1 MTYDIYATPNNA
13 FIPDVEIKSV
23 EDYADNQKRSV
34 AFLWRGTKQWL
45 ELSKD
50 NSYNDGNWLITDTE
64 YTPDF
69 QEWLDENLEN
79 YDSLESLFGSV
90 SNNPSN
96 KQVYF
101 VVAVEFDEN
110 GSPFTAFLDDERAK
124 AVFGGADVWNTK
136 TEEWESVGDDNNGIY
151 DNGYQFVKA
160 LIK

>member
-13 FIPDVEIKSV
+13 FIPDVEVKIVDEYDEGKKSIW
-23 EDYADNQKRSV
+23 
-34 AFLWRGTKQWL
+34 FFWRGVKQWV
-45 ELSKD
+45 EMTIQD
-50 NSYNDGNWLITDTE
+50 DGFYLITDSE
-64 YTPDF
+64 YTDEF
-69 QEWLDENLEN
+69 QSWLDENLEN
-79 YDSLESLFGSV
+79 HDSLESMFEGV
-90 SNNPSN
+90 SNSPKD

-136 TEEWESVGDDNNGIY
+136 SDEWESVGDDNNGIY
-151 DNGYQFVKA
+151 DNGYQFLKA

>member
-1 MTYDIYATPNNA
+1 MTYDIYSVPNNA
-13 FIPDVEIKSV
+13 FIPDVEVKIVDEYDEGKK
-23 EDYADNQKRSV
+23 NIW
-34 AFLWRGTKQWL
+34 FFWRGKQQWV
-45 ELSKD
+45 EMTIQD
-50 NSYNDGNWLITDTE
+50 DGFYLITDNE
-64 YTPDF
+64 YTDEF
-69 QEWLDENLEN
+69 QSWLDENLEN
-79 YDSLESLFGSV
+79 HDSLESMFEGV

-151 DNGYQFVKA
+151 DLGYQFVKA

>member
-13 FIPDVEIKSV
+13 FIPDVEVKIVDEYDEGKKSIW
-23 EDYADNQKRSV
+23 
-34 AFLWRGTKQWL
+34 FFWRGKQQWV
-45 ELSKD
+45 EMTIQD
-50 NSYNDGNWLITDTE
+50 DGFYLITDNE
-64 YTPDF
+64 YTDEF
-69 QEWLDENLEN
+69 QSWLDENLEN
-79 YDSLESLFGSV
+79 HDSLESMFEGV

>member
-13 FIPDVEIKSV
+13 FIPDVEVKIVDEYDEGKKSIW
-23 EDYADNQKRSV
+23 
-34 AFLWRGTKQWL
+34 FFWRGKQQWV
-45 ELSKD
+45 EMTIQD
-50 NSYNDGNWLITDTE
+50 DGFYLITDNE
-64 YTPDF
+64 YTDEF
-69 QEWLDENLEN
+69 QSWLDENLEN
-79 YDSLESLFGSV
+79 HDSLESMFEGV

-136 TEEWESVGDDNNGIY
+136 TEEWESVDDDNNGIY
-151 DNGYQFVKA
+151 HLGCQFVND

>member
-1 MTYDIYATPNNA
+1 MTYDIYAVENNA
-13 FIPDVEIKSV
+13 FIPDVEVKIVDEYDEGKKSIW
-23 EDYADNQKRSV
+23 
-34 AFLWRGTKQWL
+34 FFWRGKQQWV
-45 ELSKD
+45 EMTIQD
-50 NSYNDGNWLITDTE
+50 DGFYLITDNE
-64 YTPDF
+64 YTDEF
-69 QEWLDENLEN
+69 QSWLDENLEN
-79 YDSLESLFGSV
+79 YDSLESMFEGV

>member
-13 FIPDVEIKSV
+13 FIPDVEVKIVDEYDEGKKSIW
-23 EDYADNQKRSV
+23 
-34 AFLWRGTKQWL
+34 FFWRGVKQWV
-45 ELSKD
+45 EMTIQD
-50 NSYNDGNWLITDTE
+50 DGFYLITDSE
-64 YTPDF
+64 YTDEF
-69 QEWLDENLEN
+69 QSWLDKNLEN
-79 YDSLESLFGSV
+79 HDSLESMFEGV
-90 SNNPSN
+90 SNSPKD

-136 TEEWESVGDDNNGIY
+136 TEEWESVGDDNNGLY
-151 DNGYQFVKA
+151 DNGYQFVQA

>member
-13 FIPDVEIKSV
+13 FIPDVEVRIVDEYDEGKKSIW
-23 EDYADNQKRSV
+23 
-34 AFLWRGTKQWL
+34 FFWRGKQQWV
-45 ELSKD
+45 EMTIQD
-50 NSYNDGNWLITDTE
+50 DGFYLITDNE
-64 YTPDF
+64 YTDEF
-69 QEWLDENLEN
+69 QSWLDENLEN
-79 YDSLESLFGSV
+79 HDSLESMFEGV